1 MSYDRKSR
9 IAGLLNLIIQGKQQV
24 QLVRVRFGAGHV
36 TAFSSQM
43 TAISASDRGP
53 SRSNG

>member
-1 MSYDRKSR
+1 
-9 IAGLLNLIIQGKQQV
+9 
-24 QLVRVRFGAGHV
+24 VRFGAGHV